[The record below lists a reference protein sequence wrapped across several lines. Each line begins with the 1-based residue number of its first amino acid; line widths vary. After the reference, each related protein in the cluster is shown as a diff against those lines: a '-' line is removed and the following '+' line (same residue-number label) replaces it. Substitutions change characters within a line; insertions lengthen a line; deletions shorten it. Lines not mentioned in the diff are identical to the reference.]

1 MILPSKHI
9 SPERALFTTSTF
21 LFGLLTEAMT
31 VSQLWQ
37 FAKLEFKRPHSL
49 YYHEFVL
56 GLDLLFM
63 LGYIEFAGDK
73 LQRRGSND

>member
-21 LFGLLTEAMT
+21 LFGLIKEQMT
-31 VSQLWQ
+31 ISQLWLT
-37 FAKLEFKRPHSL
+37 AKHEFSRSYPL
-49 YYHEFVL
+49 YYHEFIL

-63 LGYIEFAGDK
+63 LGYIDFIEGK
-73 LQRRGSND
+73 IQRRGVR

>member
-21 LFGLLTEAMT
+21 LFGLMTEKMSI
-31 VSQLWQ
+31 SQLWLTANQ
-37 FAKLEFKRPHSL
+37 EFNRSYPL
-49 YYHEFVL
+49 YYHEFIL

-63 LGYIEFAGDK
+63 LGYIDFIEGK
-73 LQRRGSND
+73 IQRRGIK

>member
-21 LFGLLTEAMT
+21 LFGLMNDDLT
-31 VSQLWQ
+31 VSQLWGMARQ
-37 FAKLEFKRPHSL
+37 TFKRSHPL
-49 YYHEFVL
+49 YYHEFIL

-63 LGYIEFAGDK
+63 LGYIELTEGK
-73 LQRRGSND
+73 LHRRGKK